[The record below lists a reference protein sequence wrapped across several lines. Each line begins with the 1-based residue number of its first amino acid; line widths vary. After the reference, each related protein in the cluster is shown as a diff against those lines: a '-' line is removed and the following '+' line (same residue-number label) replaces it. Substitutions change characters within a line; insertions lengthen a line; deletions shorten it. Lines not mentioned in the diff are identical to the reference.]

1 MVHSTPVLENTVQSN
16 QNDTLPLLGSG
27 NFGEVRRAMIEN
39 RLVAV
44 KTVRDDKTFQREFT
58 ILRGLNHQNVIKLL
72 DSKHLQSDSNVLVL
86 ELLDSDLLTLIKSNW
101 VRLSDY
107 QMVRIALQ
115 IAQGMAY
122 LISKGIIHRDL
133 ACRNVLI
140 KRNQTDIEEVKICD
154 FGLSVRLSP
163 DEHEVVCKEKYDT
176 RISAPEAISSHL
188 FSQKSDVW
196 SFGMLLYELFSR
208 GYQISSEQILAQED
222 VSSTFPKGTMELI
235 RSCLQPNPDSR
246 PSFSEICKKLS
257 IIQENCSR
265 TCSFVPQPVSYQL
278 IPLSCDY
285 V

>member
-1 MVHSTPVLENTVQSN
+1 MVHPTPVLENKEQSN
-16 QNDTLPLLGSG
+16 QNVTLPLLGSG
-27 NFGEVRRAMIEN
+27 NFGEVHRAMIEN

-44 KTVRDDKTFQREFT
+44 KTVRDETTFQRELN
-58 ILRGLNHQNVIKLL
+58 ILQGLNHQNVIKLL
-72 DSKHLQSDSNVLVL
+72 DTGLKNHSNVLVL
-86 ELLDSDLLTLIKSNW
+86 ELLDSDLLTLIRSNW
-101 VRLSDY
+101 VRLSDH
-107 QMVRIALQ
+107 QMVKVALQ
-115 IAQGMAY
+115 VAQGMSY

-154 FGLSVRLSP
+154 FGLSVLLSP
-163 DEHEVVCKEKYDT
+163 GEREVVCKEKYDT

-208 GYQISSEQILAQED
+208 GNQISAEQILAQKE
-222 VSSTFPKGTMELI
+222 VSAFPEGAMDLI
-235 RSCLQPNPDSR
+235 RSCLQVDPGLR

-257 IIQENCSR
+257 IIQENCGH
-265 TCSFVPQPVSYQL
+265 TCSFVPPPVLYKLAPQT
-278 IPLSCDY
+278 CDY